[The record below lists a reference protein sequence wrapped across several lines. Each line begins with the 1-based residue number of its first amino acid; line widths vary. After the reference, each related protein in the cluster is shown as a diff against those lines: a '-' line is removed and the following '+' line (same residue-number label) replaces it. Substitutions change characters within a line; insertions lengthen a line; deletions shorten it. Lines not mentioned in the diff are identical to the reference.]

1 MMNDYN
7 IILLVNAIICCSGM
21 FFMGTIILNKKIKEI
36 KWYNYLF
43 ILLSSLFM
51 MCSSILFDN
60 VFKIFGIILT
70 IFLTYRVV
78 YKVDISVCLLT
89 TLISYIILA
98 LTEALLMLVI
108 GLFDIIFSSIS
119 LNDIITP
126 FIGNTL
132 IVIASLGFTML
143 LAKRIRNW
151 LFKIKK
157 SNSIYIIIIGIITII
172 IIASSLY
179 KTYFSIK
186 SELTYSFILNI
197 IIITGCVTLAIFLI
211 KEYIK
216 NKEIVEK
223 YKLHSDYLK
232 TSAELIGKYSTTIH
246 KYKNNL
252 ISIKGYIKSDVNKAN
267 EYVDSLLE
275 IYNDKNYSWFP
286 KIENIPIDVIKY
298 MLYYKLSK
306 AEYNKLN
313 LSVTISKELKNQK
326 YEELTIQEIGVL
338 TDIIGEYLDNAIYA
352 SNESTKKEL
361 IIDLYIENNNLCLVV
376 SNTFKDDVNLKLIT
390 RNGYTTKGKGHG
402 LGLHEVEKLVKQEQ
416 KLNTNY
422 EIMDDY
428 FIVKLELSIVDK

>member
-422 EIMDDY
+422 EIIDDY

>member
-361 IIDLYIENNNLCLVV
+361 IIDLYIKNNNLCLVV

-402 LGLHEVEKLVKQEQ
+402 LGLYEIEKLVKQEQ
-416 KLNTNY
+416 KLSTNY
-422 EIMDDY
+422 EIIDDY

>member
-1 MMNDYN
+1 
-7 IILLVNAIICCSGM
+7 
-21 FFMGTIILNKKIKEI
+21 
-36 KWYNYLF
+36 
-43 ILLSSLFM
+43 
-51 MCSSILFDN
+51 
-60 VFKIFGIILT
+60 
-70 IFLTYRVV
+70 
-78 YKVDISVCLLT
+78 
-89 TLISYIILA
+89 
-98 LTEALLMLVI
+98 MLVI

-157 SNSIYIIIIGIITII
+157 PNSIYIIIIGIITII

-197 IIITGCVTLAIFLI
+197 IIITGCVTLTIFLI

-422 EIMDDY
+422 EIIDDY

>member
-36 KWYNYLF
+36 RWYHYLF

-157 SNSIYIIIIGIITII
+157 PNSIYIIIIGIITII

-197 IIITGCVTLAIFLI
+197 IIITGCVTLTIFLI

-422 EIMDDY
+422 EIIDDY

>member
-36 KWYNYLF
+36 RWYHYLF

-157 SNSIYIIIIGIITII
+157 PNSIYIIIIGIITII

-422 EIMDDY
+422 EIIDDY

>member
-7 IILLVNAIICCSGM
+7 IILLDNAIICCSGM

-36 KWYNYLF
+36 RWYHYLF

-157 SNSIYIIIIGIITII
+157 PNSIYIIIIGIITII

-197 IIITGCVTLAIFLI
+197 IIITGCVTLTIFLI

-422 EIMDDY
+422 EIIDDY